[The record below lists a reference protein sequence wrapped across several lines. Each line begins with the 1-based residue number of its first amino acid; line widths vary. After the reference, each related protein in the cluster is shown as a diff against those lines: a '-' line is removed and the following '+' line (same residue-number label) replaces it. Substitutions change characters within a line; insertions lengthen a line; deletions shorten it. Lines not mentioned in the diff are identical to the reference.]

1 MHLSLEAEGL
11 GNPSRARESLM
22 TYNLPP
28 RMTSEQ
34 RAERLRI
41 AEIDG
46 KSARADYE
54 ASVASE
60 VEKTAR
66 LKALRLERDRAAAM
80 VAVPAKAP
88 ATRAKPKRRNIS

>member
-1 MHLSLEAEGL
+1 
-11 GNPSRARESLM
+11 M

-28 RMTSEQ
+28 RPTSEQ

-46 KSARADYE
+46 QSARAEHE
-54 ASVASE
+54 ASVAVE

-66 LKALRLERDRAAAM
+66 LKALRLERDRAAAA
-80 VAVPAKAP
+80 VAPPAKAP
-88 ATRAKPKRRNIS
+88 ATRARPTRRNIS